1 MKNQDR
7 HVASVQCHG
16 RGDSL
21 NLKITIKFPPDPSL
35 RLGAACSESAG
46 VSRTRRRSWHDA
58 RIVSP
63 SRLSVLRFESQSI
76 CRGRRLGESPT
87 RRGWH
92 ANPGRHGD
100 S

>member
-35 RLGAACSESAG
+35 SQA
-46 VSRTRRRSWHDA
+46 RSG
-58 RIVSP
+58 
-63 SRLSVLRFESQSI
+63 LLRVRWSQSD
-76 CRGRRLGESPT
+76 P
-87 RRGWH
+87 
-92 ANPGRHGD
+92 P
-100 S
+100 